1 MNRPSFV
8 LDLFSEHKKQQ
19 NRAGFKKARWSE
31 RRGHGCPVLFMGNEP
46 AFVFCW
52 LALAKLGCTAALL
65 NTNIRAKSLLHCF
78 NCCGA
83 KVVITTPGELGDAV
97 SNVLPS
103 LKELSV
109 TVFVLTKQWNTPGM
123 KTLVDKIEEAPDE
136 PIPLSARSKATF
148 HSPALYIYT
157 SGTTGLPKPAVFNQG
172 RLVSAMMLLS
182 SNGVKQEDVVYIN
195 LPLYHATAFIL
206 GFIGCIDTG
215 SSIILSH
222 KFSASQFWN
231 DCRKHNVTVIQYI
244 GEVLRYLCNTPK
256 RDNDRD
262 HRVRL
267 AVSSGVRAE
276 KLFHYAFIQYDTI
289 KDEPVRDSNGFCIE
303 ARRGETGL
311 LVCKITKFTP
321 FTGYARNSH
330 QTEKKKLYNVFQKG
344 DVYFNTGDLLKV
356 DKDNFI
362 YFQDHVGDT
371 FRWKGENVSTTEVSD
386 ILTMLDFIAEANVY
400 GVEIKGHEGRIGMA
414 AVILKEKQQ
423 FDGTQMFN
431 HVASYL
437 PAYSRP
443 RFLRI
448 QDSLDITGTFKQMK
462 AKLVQEGFNSAV
474 IQDPL
479 YFLDENKK
487 SYVPM
492 TQEIN
497 NLIIMMYALLTL
509 ALGLVVVALAMRFFL
524 LSWFPY
530 LHYDL
535 INFLRIFR
543 FHWLFSAYAKKKPFY
558 TILDRFL
565 EQVQRSPE
573 KPFVLFEDERH
584 TYADADRLSN
594 RVAWSL
600 LRHVGVRAGDTVAL
614 LLTNEPF
621 YVWMFLGLA
630 KVGCAAA
637 LLNSNL
643 RSQSLLHCF
652 SCSGARVLVASA
664 ALKNAVQEVLPTLRE
679 KNVIVF
685 VLAEECDTEGMESL
699 LDKVHT
705 ASEEPV
711 RDDVAKRSVKV
722 VVLCSPVLLNMHDHD
737 DVPPP
742 WTRGLPKA
750 ALINHS
756 KIWRY
761 SVLLRLVGVTS
772 DDVIYIFLPLYHAS
786 GFFIGLTGIIER
798 DWGGKSR
805 VLVCG
810 RSCILIYLS
819 FSGGTL
825 LLKSKFSASQFWD
838 DCRKYNV
845 TVIQYIGEII
855 RYLCNQPKKPN
866 DRDHKVRFAIGNGI
880 REDTWSEFLQRHGNI
895 WITECYGGTENNV
908 GFINYT
914 GKIGASGRVSF
925 IHKLFTLHAV
935 VKYDAE
941 NYEPL
946 RDFRGFC
953 VKVPSGETGLLL
965 LRITK
970 AFSFEG
976 YAGNLQQTEKKKLRD
991 VFKKGDL
998 YFNTGDLVKI
1008 DKEGFIYF
1016 QDRIGDTFRWK
1027 GENVATTE
1035 VTDVMLRVNCINEA
1049 NVYGVKVP

>member
-1 MNRPSFV
+1 VYILSALVAAVAILPLLLKVYFPHFWSDCFNLVNVVWVVIKFAKRRIMSVLPSRQSV
-8 LDLFSEHKKQQ
+8 
-19 NRAGFKKARWSE
+19 RFKKARWSE

-83 KVVITTPGELGDAV
+83 KVVITTPELGDAV

-215 SSIILSH
+215 SSIILSR

-256 RDNDRD
+256 VKAFAAFYILNSLQN

-267 AVSSGVRAE
+267 AVGSGVRAE
-276 KLFHYAFIQYDTI
+276 VWKEFLNRFGNIKIQEFYEITEGNVCFINYAGKTGAIGREIFILKKLLYYAFIQYDTI

-362 YFQDHVGDT
+362 YFQDCVGDT

-497 NLIIMMYALLTL
+497 NLIM
-509 ALGLVVVALAMRFFL
+509 
-524 LSWFPY
+524 S
-530 LHYDL
+530 
-535 INFLRIFR
+535 
-543 FHWLFSAYAKKKPFY
+543 
-558 TILDRFL
+558 
-565 EQVQRSPE
+565 
-573 KPFVLFEDERH
+573 
-584 TYADADRLSN
+584 
-594 RVAWSL
+594 
-600 LRHVGVRAGDTVAL
+600 
-614 LLTNEPF
+614 
-621 YVWMFLGLA
+621 
-630 KVGCAAA
+630 
-637 LLNSNL
+637 
-643 RSQSLLHCF
+643 
-652 SCSGARVLVASA
+652 
-664 ALKNAVQEVLPTLRE
+664 
-679 KNVIVF
+679 
-685 VLAEECDTEGMESL
+685 
-699 LDKVHT
+699 
-705 ASEEPV
+705 
-711 RDDVAKRSVKV
+711 
-722 VVLCSPVLLNMHDHD
+722 
-737 DVPPP
+737 
-742 WTRGLPKA
+742 
-750 ALINHS
+750 
-756 KIWRY
+756 
-761 SVLLRLVGVTS
+761 
-772 DDVIYIFLPLYHAS
+772 
-786 GFFIGLTGIIER
+786 
-798 DWGGKSR
+798 
-805 VLVCG
+805 
-810 RSCILIYLS
+810 
-819 FSGGTL
+819 
-825 LLKSKFSASQFWD
+825 
-838 DCRKYNV
+838 
-845 TVIQYIGEII
+845 
-855 RYLCNQPKKPN
+855 
-866 DRDHKVRFAIGNGI
+866 
-880 REDTWSEFLQRHGNI
+880 GNI
-895 WITECYGGTENNV
+895 
-908 GFINYT
+908 
-914 GKIGASGRVSF
+914 
-925 IHKLFTLHAV
+925 KL
-935 VKYDAE
+935 
-941 NYEPL
+941 
-946 RDFRGFC
+946 
-953 VKVPSGETGLLL
+953 
-965 LRITK
+965 
-970 AFSFEG
+970 
-976 YAGNLQQTEKKKLRD
+976 
-991 VFKKGDL
+991 
-998 YFNTGDLVKI
+998 
-1008 DKEGFIYF
+1008 
-1016 QDRIGDTFRWK
+1016 
-1027 GENVATTE
+1027 
-1035 VTDVMLRVNCINEA
+1035 
-1049 NVYGVKVP
+1049 

>member
-1 MNRPSFV
+1 HPETWYTIHRHKQEQRLYFPHFWSDCFNLVNVVWVVIKFHVAKHPDRVFVTFENETFSYRDADRRSNKIAQALKRHGGLKEGDTVALFCSWATNLRSF
-8 LDLFSEHKKQQ
+8 S
-19 NRAGFKKARWSE
+19 A
-31 RRGHGCPVLFMGNEP
+31 
-46 AFVFCW
+46 
-52 LALAKLGCTAALL
+52 
-65 NTNIRAKSLLHCF
+65 AKSLLHCF

-215 SSIILSH
+215 SSIILSR

-256 RDNDRD
+256 VKAFAAFYILNSLQN

-267 AVSSGVRAE
+267 AVGSGVRAE
-276 KLFHYAFIQYDTI
+276 VWKEFLNRFGNIKIQEFYEITEGNVCFINYAGKTGAIGREIFILKKLLYYAFIQYDTI

-362 YFQDHVGDT
+362 YFQDCVGDT

-497 NLIIMMYALLTL
+497 NLIM
-509 ALGLVVVALAMRFFL
+509 
-524 LSWFPY
+524 S
-530 LHYDL
+530 
-535 INFLRIFR
+535 
-543 FHWLFSAYAKKKPFY
+543 
-558 TILDRFL
+558 
-565 EQVQRSPE
+565 
-573 KPFVLFEDERH
+573 
-584 TYADADRLSN
+584 
-594 RVAWSL
+594 
-600 LRHVGVRAGDTVAL
+600 
-614 LLTNEPF
+614 
-621 YVWMFLGLA
+621 
-630 KVGCAAA
+630 
-637 LLNSNL
+637 
-643 RSQSLLHCF
+643 
-652 SCSGARVLVASA
+652 
-664 ALKNAVQEVLPTLRE
+664 
-679 KNVIVF
+679 
-685 VLAEECDTEGMESL
+685 
-699 LDKVHT
+699 
-705 ASEEPV
+705 
-711 RDDVAKRSVKV
+711 
-722 VVLCSPVLLNMHDHD
+722 
-737 DVPPP
+737 
-742 WTRGLPKA
+742 
-750 ALINHS
+750 
-756 KIWRY
+756 
-761 SVLLRLVGVTS
+761 
-772 DDVIYIFLPLYHAS
+772 
-786 GFFIGLTGIIER
+786 
-798 DWGGKSR
+798 
-805 VLVCG
+805 
-810 RSCILIYLS
+810 
-819 FSGGTL
+819 
-825 LLKSKFSASQFWD
+825 
-838 DCRKYNV
+838 
-845 TVIQYIGEII
+845 
-855 RYLCNQPKKPN
+855 
-866 DRDHKVRFAIGNGI
+866 
-880 REDTWSEFLQRHGNI
+880 GNI
-895 WITECYGGTENNV
+895 
-908 GFINYT
+908 
-914 GKIGASGRVSF
+914 
-925 IHKLFTLHAV
+925 KL
-935 VKYDAE
+935 
-941 NYEPL
+941 
-946 RDFRGFC
+946 
-953 VKVPSGETGLLL
+953 
-965 LRITK
+965 
-970 AFSFEG
+970 
-976 YAGNLQQTEKKKLRD
+976 
-991 VFKKGDL
+991 
-998 YFNTGDLVKI
+998 
-1008 DKEGFIYF
+1008 
-1016 QDRIGDTFRWK
+1016 
-1027 GENVATTE
+1027 
-1035 VTDVMLRVNCINEA
+1035 
-1049 NVYGVKVP
+1049 

>member
-1 MNRPSFV
+1 
-8 LDLFSEHKKQQ
+8 
-19 NRAGFKKARWSE
+19 
-31 RRGHGCPVLFMGNEP
+31 
-46 AFVFCW
+46 
-52 LALAKLGCTAALL
+52 
-65 NTNIRAKSLLHCF
+65 
-78 NCCGA
+78 
-83 KVVITTPGELGDAV
+83 
-97 SNVLPS
+97 
-103 LKELSV
+103 
-109 TVFVLTKQWNTPGM
+109 
-123 KTLVDKIEEAPDE
+123 
-136 PIPLSARSKATF
+136 
-148 HSPALYIYT
+148 
-157 SGTTGLPKPAVFNQG
+157 
-172 RLVSAMMLLS
+172 
-182 SNGVKQEDVVYIN
+182 
-195 LPLYHATAFIL
+195 
-206 GFIGCIDTG
+206 
-215 SSIILSH
+215 
-222 KFSASQFWN
+222 
-231 DCRKHNVTVIQYI
+231 
-244 GEVLRYLCNTPK
+244 
-256 RDNDRD
+256 
-262 HRVRL
+262 
-267 AVSSGVRAE
+267 
-276 KLFHYAFIQYDTI
+276 
-289 KDEPVRDSNGFCIE
+289 
-303 ARRGETGL
+303 
-311 LVCKITKFTP
+311 
-321 FTGYARNSH
+321 
-330 QTEKKKLYNVFQKG
+330 
-344 DVYFNTGDLLKV
+344 
-356 DKDNFI
+356 
-362 YFQDHVGDT
+362 
-371 FRWKGENVSTTEVSD
+371 
-386 ILTMLDFIAEANVY
+386 
-400 GVEIKGHEGRIGMA
+400 
-414 AVILKEKQQ
+414 
-423 FDGTQMFN
+423 
-431 HVASYL
+431 
-437 PAYSRP
+437 
-443 RFLRI
+443 
-448 QDSLDITGTFKQMK
+448 
-462 AKLVQEGFNSAV
+462 
-474 IQDPL
+474 
-479 YFLDENKK
+479 
-487 SYVPM
+487 
-492 TQEIN
+492 
-497 NLIIMMYALLTL
+497 MMYALLTL

-711 RDDVAKRSVKV
+711 STSYRSHITIQ
-722 VVLCSPVLLNMHDHD
+722 SPALYIY
-737 DVPPP
+737 
-742 WTRGLPKA
+742 TSGTTGLPKA

-798 DWGGKSR
+798 
-805 VLVCG
+805 
-810 RSCILIYLS
+810 
-819 FSGGTL
+819 GGTL

-1049 NVYGVKVP
+1049 NVYGVKVPGNDGRTGMAAIVLKKGHEFDSVDTYKIVTSYLPSYARPRFLRIQNSFAVTETYKQIKIKLVEEGFDPSVIRDLLYFLDNNKKNYSPLGEDIYNSIRHGIIRL